1 MNSVEANVNNQN
13 NLTAFKA
20 KAGNRKAIHEFIDKN
35 YDLTMEF
42 INRNRPAAE
51 NRMRTNLR
59 TADDLDFNRIMK
71 KVLKDIF
78 IDKPAD
84 KIKKMLFKM

>member
-1 MNSVEANVNNQN
+1 MMNRIDAIGNQ
-13 NLTAFKA
+13 LQMAFQA
-20 KAGNRKAIHEFIDKN
+20 KKPNRKALHEFIDRSHDFTIDFSNKG
-35 YDLTMEF
+35 
-42 INRNRPAAE
+42 RPVRE